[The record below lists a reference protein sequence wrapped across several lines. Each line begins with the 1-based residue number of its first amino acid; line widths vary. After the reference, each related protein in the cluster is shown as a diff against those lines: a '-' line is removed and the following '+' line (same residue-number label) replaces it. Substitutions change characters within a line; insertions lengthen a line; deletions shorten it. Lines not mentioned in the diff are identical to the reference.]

1 MRKAK
6 IWAVHYTVL
15 TEGRGHREAI
25 KYPQGRDCWV
35 VAATVQDAIAEVYRE
50 FATEDNNLT
59 IDSVT
64 PKVTKD
70 LLIAGE

>member
-15 TEGRGHREAI
+15 VESRSAREPG

-50 FATEDNNLT
+50 FATEDNGLA

-64 PKVTKD
+64 PKGTKD
-70 LLIAGE
+70 LLIVGE